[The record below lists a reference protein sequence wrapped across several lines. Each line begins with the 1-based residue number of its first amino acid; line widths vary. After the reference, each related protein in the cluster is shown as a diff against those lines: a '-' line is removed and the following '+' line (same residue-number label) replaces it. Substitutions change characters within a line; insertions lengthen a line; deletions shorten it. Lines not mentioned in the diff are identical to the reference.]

1 MFFGSGC
8 IVLLSWLLGLRK
20 TNLRSILSCF
30 MLVLDRHRIHTHLG
44 YDADVKTIPALA
56 IQFLAGNPP
65 KLPPERCVTGSG
77 ALRLVG
83 SQNHHEI
90 TTHAATCA

>member
-1 MFFGSGC
+1 M
-8 IVLLSWLLGLRK
+8 
-20 TNLRSILSCF
+20 T
-30 MLVLDRHRIHTHLG
+30 
-44 YDADVKTIPALA
+44 TIPALA

-90 TTHAATCA
+90 SWDTGCHSWHVTPRIFGGTCRRGSWVTARTDTPGSTAR